1 MGRYV
6 YELLGQSRD
15 EADLSW
21 VLFGQDA
28 RHPLT
33 HPPHPRLKVD
43 LFEQRGDR
51 LHLWE
56 QWGLPRRA
64 RAEGVDLLHCTEG
77 SMTWWQP
84 LPTVITLHDTLMWEE
99 YPPDAVS
106 RFYWERLMPAA
117 LAKAAA
123 VITISDCSRDDILA
137 RWPRLAPKLTV
148 IPHGIDPAYFSAETP
163 PLPAAMQA
171 SLGGSPYAVYLGGP
185 LARKR
190 FGWALEVLGAQSDP
204 GLKLVACGFGSKGA
218 EQAAASV
225 PPALKERVLFAPFL
239 SDAELLALYKGA
251 RAVLYPTLYE
261 GFGFPAVEAQAA
273 GVPVI
278 FSPLGS
284 LKELIGPLSTVVP
297 ANDLAAWAA
306 ALDAAVALPE
316 HARAEL
322 AQKAQGWAQRF
333 QWSESYARHA
343 EVYRR
348 LVGPRK

>member
-33 HPPHPRLKVD
+33 HPPHPRLQVD
-43 LFEQRGDR
+43 LFDQRGDR

-64 RAEGVDLLHCTEG
+64 QAKAVDLLHCTEG

-84 LPTVITLHDTLMWEE
+84 LPTVITLHDTLMWDE
-99 YPPDAVS
+99 YAPDAVS
-106 RFYWERLMPAA
+106 RFYWEQLMPAA

-123 VITISDCSRDDILA
+123 VITISDSSRDDILA
-137 RWPRLAPKLTV
+137 RWPQLAPKLTV
-148 IPHGIDPAYFSAETP
+148 IPHGIDPAYFSAETA
-163 PLPAAMQA
+163 PLPATLQNA
-171 SLGGSPYAVYLGGP
+171 LGGLPYVAYLGGP

-190 FGWALEVLGAQSDP
+190 FGWALEVLAAQSDP
-204 GLKLVACGFGSKGA
+204 RLKLVACGFGSKGA
-218 EQAAASV
+218 EQAAGSV
-225 PPALKERVLFAPFL
+225 PPALRERVLFAPFL
-239 SDAELLALYKGA
+239 SDAELLALYKSA

-284 LKELIGPLSTVVP
+284 LKELVGPLSTVVP
-297 ANDLAAWAA
+297 ADDLPAWAA
-306 ALDAAVALPE
+306 ALDAAVGLPE
-316 HARAEL
+316 HARIER
-322 AQKAQGWAQRF
+322 AQKARRWAQRF
-333 QWSESYARHA
+333 QWSESYARHV
-343 EVYRR
+343 EVYGR
-348 LVGPRK
+348 LIGQRK